1 MRFLA
6 GALAHWQI
14 IASAVLLSGGVA
26 GLAATYDNYCGMTE
40 LSYAPAALQ
49 SDFEQGAKVSGFRAG
64 VMAAQI
70 ETESHWRVG
79 VESHQGAKGI
89 AQFTD
94 EA

>member
-14 IASAVLLSGGVA
+14 IASAVLLGGGVA

-49 SDFEQGAKVSGFRAG
+49 SDFEQGLRCRVSGRVSWPRRLRLRA
-64 VMAAQI
+64 
-70 ETESHWRVG
+70 T
-79 VESHQGAKGI
+79 GA
-89 AQFTD
+89 
-94 EA
+94 

>member
-1 MRFLA
+1 M
-6 GALAHWQI
+6 
-14 IASAVLLSGGVA
+14 
-26 GLAATYDNYCGMTE
+26 AATYDNYCGMTE

-79 VESHQGAKGI
+79 VESHQGAKGYC
-89 AQFTD
+89 TVH
-94 EA
+94 